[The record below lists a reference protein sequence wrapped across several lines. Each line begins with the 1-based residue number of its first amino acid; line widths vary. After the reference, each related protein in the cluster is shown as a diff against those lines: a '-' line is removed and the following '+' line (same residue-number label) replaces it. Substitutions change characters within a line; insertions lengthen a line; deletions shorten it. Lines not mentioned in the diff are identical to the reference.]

1 MDYDC
6 GQVVSVFAF
15 YSDDPSLNPTEV
27 YSFHSVKLFE
37 NNEHKQ
43 KEAGD
48 GLCKTIGKQKTAKE
62 VQNVHEIT
70 KSKKRVDVY
79 SQCDQIGQF
88 VGLWATF

>member
-1 MDYDC
+1 MRKCSNAYKATNNRGKTRVTIRDIMDYDC

-48 GLCKTIGKQKTAKE
+48 GLCKTIGK
-62 VQNVHEIT
+62 
-70 KSKKRVDVY
+70 
-79 SQCDQIGQF
+79 
-88 VGLWATF
+88 